1 MGSVMMM
8 MGVDDVDVDVDVEVE
23 LKLELAGRI
32 VSQPKSGE
40 IINKLILV
48 KKAFSTMG
56 ANRF

>member
-1 MGSVMMM
+1 MMM
-8 MGVDDVDVDVDVEVE
+8 MGVDVDVDVEVEVE

-56 ANRF
+56 ANKF

>member
-1 MGSVMMM
+1 MMM
-8 MGVDDVDVDVDVEVE
+8 MGVDDVDVDVDVEVEVE

-56 ANRF
+56 ANKF

>member
-32 VSQPKSGE
+32 VSQPNSGE
-40 IINKLILV
+40 INQ
-48 KKAFSTMG
+48 
-56 ANRF
+56 